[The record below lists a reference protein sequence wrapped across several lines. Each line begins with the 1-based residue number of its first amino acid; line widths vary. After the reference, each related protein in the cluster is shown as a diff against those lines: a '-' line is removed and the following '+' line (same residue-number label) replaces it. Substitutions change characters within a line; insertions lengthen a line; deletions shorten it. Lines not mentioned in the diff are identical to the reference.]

1 MENCVFTFAD
11 VSVGG
16 INVSFYGI
24 SSLELFNF
32 IQAFFSFILHLK
44 VHLVAILRDMLMD
57 ESINFLVNHHL
68 HVCPFR
74 LL

>member
-11 VSVGG
+11 VCVGN
-16 INVSFYGI
+16 IEISFNGI
-24 SSLELFNF
+24 SSLELLNF
-32 IQAFFSFILHLK
+32 IQASVSFILHLK
-44 VHLVAILRDMLMD
+44 VHLVAKLRDMLMD

-68 HVCPFR
+68 HVCPLR